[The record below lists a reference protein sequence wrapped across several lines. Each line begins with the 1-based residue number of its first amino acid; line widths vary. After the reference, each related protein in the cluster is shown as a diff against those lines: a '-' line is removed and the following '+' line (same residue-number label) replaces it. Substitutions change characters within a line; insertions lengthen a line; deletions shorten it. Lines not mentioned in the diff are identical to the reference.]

1 MARQKLLI
9 TVLTLIC
16 LTGFVCWSAPSC
28 KADDGHRDRAHS
40 PRKSPHNISNSETED
55 EGNETTGQIAAWL
68 LAGANLTVA
77 LSIVIRLANRFSPLW
92 PAAKGLLS
100 RFNRLQKKH
109 LMRLHYYLNPVII
122 GVALWHWFESRCQST
137 SLPEWGL
144 FLMVVAMAT
153 GILVKFKL
161 CPGGLRK
168 FLYQLHTQPLI
179 FIALILMLTVGHT
192 IVD

>member
-1 MARQKLLI
+1 MSKRKLIMAA
-9 TVLTLIC
+9 LTLAC
-16 LTGFVCWSAPSC
+16 LTGLVYWLVPSGM
-28 KADDGHRDRAHS
+28 ADDGHAGKGHS
-40 PRKSPHNISNSETED
+40 VRKSPHHIANSESDD

-77 LSIVIRLANRFSPLW
+77 LSIVIRWANRFSPLW
-92 PAAKGLLS
+92 PAAKGFLS
-100 RFNRLQKKH
+100 SFNRLQKKH
-109 LMRLHYYLNPVII
+109 LLRVHYYLNPVIM

-168 FLYQLHTQPLI
+168 YIYQMHTQPLF
-179 FIALILMLTVGHT
+179 FITLILMLTVGHT

>member
-1 MARQKLLI
+1 MIRQKLWMAA
-9 TVLTLIC
+9 LTLIC

-28 KADDGHRDRAHS
+28 MADDGHTERGHFV
-40 PRKSPHNISNSETED
+40 RKSTHVISNAESDD
-55 EGNETTGQIAAWL
+55 EGDETTGQITAWL

-100 RFNRLQKKH
+100 SFNRLQKKH

-153 GILVKFKL
+153 GVLVKFKL

-168 FLYQLHTQPLI
+168 SLYQLHTQPLL